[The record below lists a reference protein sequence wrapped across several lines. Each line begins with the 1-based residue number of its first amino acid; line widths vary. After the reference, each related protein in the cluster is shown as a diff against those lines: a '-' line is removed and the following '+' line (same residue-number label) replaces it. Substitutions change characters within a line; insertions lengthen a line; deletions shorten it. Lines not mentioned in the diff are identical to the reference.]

1 MALSADGK
9 AELDADDEHVS
20 RVDEAHAE
28 EGHEAVKPPTED
40 VQTLYR
46 ELTND
51 KATWIDAVFWMV
63 IGSVFSGGAQAL
75 IELAI
80 KHWAGE

>member
-1 MALSADGK
+1 VKKLSP
-9 AELDADDEHVS
+9 
-20 RVDEAHAE
+20 
-28 EGHEAVKPPTED
+28 EGR
-40 VQTLYR
+40 TLYKD
-46 ELTND
+46 LTDD
-51 KATWIDAVFWMV
+51 KATWVDAVFWMV